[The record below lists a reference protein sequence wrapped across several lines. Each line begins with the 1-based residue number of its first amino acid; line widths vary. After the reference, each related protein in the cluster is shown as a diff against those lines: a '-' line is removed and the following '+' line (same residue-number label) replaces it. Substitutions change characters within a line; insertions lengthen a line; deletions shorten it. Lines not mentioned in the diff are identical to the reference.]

1 LSNSSL
7 KYNPLQWVE
16 NSREFLNEVQVE
28 FKKIAWP
35 TQKETIAGTVSVIA
49 VVGIIAVA
57 LAGVDWLL
65 SLLMSQVLPSA

>member
-1 LSNSSL
+1 LSQSSL

-49 VVGIIAVA
+49 VVGINAVA

-65 SLLMSQVLPSA
+65 SVVMSQILPSA

>member
-1 LSNSSL
+1 LSTSSL

>member
-1 LSNSSL
+1 MSQSSL

-65 SLLMSQVLPSA
+65 SVVMSQILPSA